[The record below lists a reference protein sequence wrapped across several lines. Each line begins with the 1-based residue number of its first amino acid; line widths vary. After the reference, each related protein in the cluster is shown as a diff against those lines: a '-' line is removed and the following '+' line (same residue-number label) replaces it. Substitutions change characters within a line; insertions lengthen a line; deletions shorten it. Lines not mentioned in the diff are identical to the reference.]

1 MVQLNIGNR
10 WRSSEAS
17 LRIRWAAHLDQVET
31 GQRIE
36 SLLRRQGH
44 PIRFEVFDR
53 SFTLCEPDVPGVKGD
68 PDIAIVLGEAELS
81 LYFVAQRERGALS
94 ALSVHESIH
103 DAVRDFLGRAM
114 DNSGPVHVSQT
125 VVLRVPL

>member
-1 MVQLNIGNR
+1 MANLTIVNR
-10 WRSSEAS
+10 WRLSEAS

-31 GQRIE
+31 AKRIE

-94 ALSVHESIH
+94 AFFRARIH
-103 DAVRDFLGRAM
+103 PRCRARFSSAVRWTI
-114 DNSGPVHVSQT
+114 PVRPC
-125 VVLRVPL
+125 LANRRPEVPS